1 MDPAIGQ
8 LITGLV
14 TAAVSLLV
22 AMGTWRVQ
30 MKTSREKQSE
40 ELRTLLQQYRDEN
53 RDLINDHRSEMDKEF
68 DNLREEV
75 TAVNATVQQQVAI
88 VEVKISELSQHVEAH
103 NRMIE
108 RTYALETTTAV
119 HTQQI
124 ANLEKAVSTM

>member
-1 MDPAIGQ
+1 MDPVVGQ
-8 LITGLV
+8 LLTASITAG
-14 TAAVSLLV
+14 VSLLV
-22 AMGTWRVQ
+22 DMGTWNVQ
-30 MKTSREKQSE
+30 MKSSRDKQAE
-40 ELRTLLQQYRDEN
+40 ELRTILQEYRDEN
-53 RDLINDHRSEMDKEF
+53 KNLINTHREDMDKEF
-68 DNLREEV
+68 NELRDEV

-124 ANLEKAVSTM
+124 ANLERTVNS

>member
-1 MDPAIGQ
+1 MDPVIGQ
-8 LITGLV
+8 LVTGLV

-22 AMGTWRVQ
+22 AMGTWQVQ

-53 RDLINDHRSEMDKEF
+53 RDLITSHREDMDKEF
-68 DNLREEV
+68 NELRDEV

-88 VEVKISELSQHVEAH
+88 VDVKISELSQHVEAH

-124 ANLEKAVSTM
+124 ANLEKAINT

>member
-1 MDPAIGQ
+1 MDPVVGQ
-8 LITGLV
+8 LLTASITAG
-14 TAAVSLLV
+14 VSLLV
-22 AMGTWRVQ
+22 AMGTWNVQ
-30 MKTSREKQSE
+30 MKSSRDKQAE
-40 ELRTLLQQYRDEN
+40 ELRTILQEYRDEN
-53 RDLINDHRSEMDKEF
+53 KNLINTHREDMDKEF
-68 DNLREEV
+68 NELRDEV

-124 ANLEKAVSTM
+124 ANLERTVNS

>member
-1 MDPAIGQ
+1 MDPVIGQ

-53 RDLINDHRSEMDKEF
+53 RDLITSHREDMDKEF
-68 DNLREEV
+68 NELRDEV

-124 ANLEKAVSTM
+124 ANLERAINT

>member
-1 MDPAIGQ
+1 MDPVIGQ

-40 ELRTLLQQYRDEN
+40 ELRSLLQQYRDEN
-53 RDLINDHRSEMDKEF
+53 RDLITSHREDMDKEF
-68 DNLREEV
+68 NELRDEV

-88 VEVKISELSQHVEAH
+88 VDVKISELSQHVEAH

-124 ANLEKAVSTM
+124 ANLERAINT